1 MSQGRDPV
9 MHSFENFSDVFC
21 CPNCEHR
28 LPHNEFPQTCLEC
41 GFLIEVFLT
50 REDAVSAIA
59 GISDDADSITTKPQ
73 YVFGLGWVIG
83 HTRLLLA

>member
-1 MSQGRDPV
+1 MS
-9 MHSFENFSDVFC
+9 HSFENYSDVFS
-21 CPNCEHR
+21 CPNCEHE

-41 GFLIEVFLT
+41 GFLIEVFFT
-50 REDAVSAIA
+50 REDALAAIA
-59 GISDDADSITTKPQ
+59 NISDDADSITTKPA